1 MTKLLPIKYSEMEA
15 SARFDKPSR
24 GALNA
29 SYRPLK
35 MTATLKRRALKKRP
49 SKPEIA
55 AQSAIE

>member
-1 MTKLLPIKYSEMEA
+1 MNKPLPTKPSEMEA
-15 SARFDKPSR
+15 SARFGKPSR

-49 SKPEIA
+49 SKPAIA
-55 AQSAIE
+55 AQAAIE